1 MHLPCASNE
10 KYSAVFLSFAE
21 KSYFPLSLSAKMLS
35 ERARGPVSYPSFSP
49 RHRDGRTGR
58 SYNGEG
64 GEGEREFELA
74 GRIEGEGGIILGLLC
89 FRSRPVWRR
98 TPGSERASKWPDS
111 SLSNTRSGVVSSY
124 FFGKLGKISSSYV
137 GLAPF
142 SWYRTSED
150 APLSMFASRIRR
162 FLPSSE
168 LNTND
173 RIRLRRGVIEAT
185 RPRFCRGRG
194 GCPLFRLSSFDVLGG
209 SWRSVARQ
217 PRSRSIS
224 ILQIYSMILDSTL
237 LLLFVEGMGNRRCMQ
252 PLAGP

>member
-1 MHLPCASNE
+1 MRVQREIFGRISLLRRKILFSP
-10 KYSAVFLSFAE
+10 FAFS
-21 KSYFPLSLSAKMLS
+21 KNA

-74 GRIEGEGGIILGLLC
+74 GRIEGEGGIILGHLC
-89 FRSRPVWRR
+89 FRSRPAWRR

-124 FFGKLGKISSSYV
+124 FFGKLGKISSSCV

-162 FLPSSE
+162 CLPSSE

-173 RIRLRRGVIEAT
+173 RIRHRRGVIEAT
-185 RPRFCRGRG
+185 RPRLCREDALPFDFPHLMFWTGGRW
-194 GCPLFRLSSFDVLGG
+194 PASATVYD
-209 SWRSVARQ
+209 A
-217 PRSRSIS
+217 
-224 ILQIYSMILDSTL
+224 
-237 LLLFVEGMGNRRCMQ
+237 
-252 PLAGP
+252 